1 MWAVT
6 KPNMCVVSNNFEMKL
21 INIYLLM
28 LSKLSLSARSDRVM
42 EPEQEELELELLDL
56 SLLVCFMMEI
66 NLRNIS

>member
-1 MWAVT
+1 
-6 KPNMCVVSNNFEMKL
+6 MCGVSNNFEMKL

-28 LSKLSLSARSDRVM
+28 LSKLSLSARSDLVM

>member
-1 MWAVT
+1 
-6 KPNMCVVSNNFEMKL
+6 MCVVSNNFEMKL

-28 LSKLSLSARSDRVM
+28 LSKLSLSARSDRVI

>member
-1 MWAVT
+1 
-6 KPNMCVVSNNFEMKL
+6 MCVVSNNFEMKL

-28 LSKLSLSARSDRVM
+28 LSKLSLSARSDLVM